1 VSGRKTIL
9 LTLAALVVALLALP
23 ASAQP
28 SFYFIHVP
36 PHSSDTEQ
44 GDIDEGLSDIADI
57 LIEDWKNGE
66 GNEGEPKV
74 CWFGFNGEWEQGGPN
89 QPNSSGQAA
98 NNLGNASSTDNQCG
112 FAMPISYCAVDG
124 ILDEYTSEDSECDIV
139 IGLGEGS
146 PDGFCLE
153 EHGGTGD
160 PVPDCEGYT
169 PDGPVCSG
177 EGCGGT
183 DWDEESN
190 PEEGQECEPCELQ
203 DKVRCEYDGPVDIKP
218 KDGGNAGNFLC
229 GFFCCRGAEIPE
241 EEEVP
246 EETPEEGDRNEPPR
260 TGTETDS
267 TTGRLFFLDGG

>member
-1 VSGRKTIL
+1 MSARKTIL
-9 LTLAALVVALLALP
+9 LTFATLVAAALLALP
-23 ASAQP
+23 AAAQP

-36 PHSSDTEQ
+36 PHGRGTSQD
-44 GDIDEGLSDIADI
+44 DIDQGLSDIADI
-57 LIEDWKNGE
+57 VIEDWQNGE

-89 QPNSSGQAA
+89 RPNSSGQAA
-98 NNLGNASSTDNQCG
+98 NNLGNASSEDNQCG

-124 ILDEYTSEDSECDIV
+124 ILDEYAGEESECDIV

-146 PDGFCLE
+146 PAGFCLE

-183 DWDEESN
+183 DWDEEAN
-190 PEEGQECEPCELQ
+190 PEEGQECEPCELHE
-203 DKVRCEYDGPVDIKP
+203 KVRCEYDGPVDIKP
-218 KDGGNAGNFLC
+218 EGGNAGNFLC
-229 GFFCCRGAEIPE
+229 GFFCCRGTEIPE
-241 EEEVP
+241 EE
-246 EETPEEGDRNEPPR
+246 TPDD
-260 TGTETDS
+260 GTETPRS
-267 TTGRLFFLDGG
+267 TTGRLILGG